1 MPKPNTADAMKRF
14 RAGNAGFTD
23 KAHLKAKGLIPR
35 ADGTKKKS
43 PKYEDAPANATG
55 TAVAGTGDDS
65 STVVVK
71 KKKDKDKMKDRLLRR
86 FKIKET
92 IDRLV
97 PDLEPPKD
105 EVRER
110 VDQLK
115 ELAKKDEAVG
125 AVQKAIMIAK
135 RMGGNMTAAVREIEK
150 IAKGLSDEPSVRA
163 ALRTANEAIM
173 GNPNLSKFLF
183 MFKDPSSIFGGARQ
197 QGKLIT
203 AKSKAAATA
212 EFKKMLPKAKIISA
226 KEVGDHSYGYEEVQE
241 KRVAQDKDV
250 KSKPGTQPKKYYKT
264 LSKSE
269 KEKRAAHFAKQKYR
283 KSDDDDDYKPAPGDK
298 GAKTKPSKFTKKF
311 KQMYGEVNQI
321 DEKIKGLENKAKKS
335 GMPYGILKKVYDRG
349 MAAWKGG
356 HRPGTTQQQWAFARV
371 NSFVTKSP
379 GTWGKA
385 DSDLAKQV
393 RAK

>member
-1 MPKPNTADAMKRF
+1 MP
-14 RAGNAGFTD
+14 
-23 KAHLKAKGLIPR
+23 I
-35 ADGTKKKS
+35 KK
-43 PKYEDAPANATG
+43 EEAPANATG

-71 KKKDKDKMKDRLLRR
+71 KKKDQEKMKDRLLRR

-92 IDRLV
+92 IDRLI
-97 PDLEPPKD
+97 PDIEPPKD
-105 EVRER
+105 EVRDR

-163 ALRTANEAIM
+163 ALRTANES
-173 GNPNLSKFLF
+173 L
-183 MFKDPSSIFGGARQ
+183 
-197 QGKLIT
+197 
-203 AKSKAAATA
+203 
-212 EFKKMLPKAKIISA
+212 E
-226 KEVGDHSYGYEEVQE
+226 E
-241 KRVAQDKDV
+241 KRVTQDKDV

-298 GAKTKPSKFTKKF
+298 GAKTKPSKHTKKI
-311 KQMYGEVNQI
+311 KQMYGEVADLN
-321 DEKIKGLENKAKKS
+321 EKIKGLENKAKKS

-371 NSFVTKSP
+371 NSFVTKSS

-385 DSDLAKQV
+385 DKDLAAKV
-393 RAK
+393 RASKG

>member
-110 VDQLK
+110 ADQLK
-115 ELAKKDEAVG
+115 ELALKEG
-125 AVQKAIMIAK
+125 AVQKAITIAK
-135 RMGGNMTAAVREIEK
+135 RMGGNMTGAVREIEK

-183 MFKDPSSIFGGARQ
+183 MFKNPSSMFGGARQ

-226 KEVGDHSYGYEEVQE
+226 KEVDDHSYGYEEVQE

-250 KSKPGTQPKKYYKT
+250 KGKPGTQPKKYYKT

-298 GAKTKPSKFTKKF
+298 GAKTKTSKFTKKF

-321 DEKIKGLENKAKKS
+321 DEKIKGLENKAKKT